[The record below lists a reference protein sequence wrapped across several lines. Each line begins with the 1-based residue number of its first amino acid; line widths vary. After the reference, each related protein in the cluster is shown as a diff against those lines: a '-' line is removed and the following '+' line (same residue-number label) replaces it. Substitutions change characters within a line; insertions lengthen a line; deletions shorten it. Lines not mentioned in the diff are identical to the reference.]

1 VSLTART
8 GAPVGQAPSAPL
20 PLVVA
25 GAAAGAAAAV
35 FSYLAL
41 VVVALAAWM
50 FDPSG
55 SQEWTQ
61 MLEVASGAW
70 LAGLGQAPTLAGV
83 PLTLLP
89 LGFALLPLIAVI
101 AASRWAAD
109 ASAVARRGEALAVA
123 LSVGVSFAAVSAII
137 ASMSR
142 NLGISPARTALVAGL
157 VTGALASLVILRRAR
172 LISLDTLPFPA
183 RDGLAATG
191 AALLSLVV
199 AASLLLAVAI
209 IGSFDEM
216 TSLLVELNAGISGLL
231 LLAVLTLGYLPVAV
245 MWSLAYLLGP
255 GVTVSVGTIVSPY
268 VDTSTAALPG
278 FPLLAAL
285 PDQPP
290 TGAVLLPLLAV
301 AAGAVA
307 GALLRRRGQIG
318 LRGCLVAAGSAIA
331 TGAIL
336 AIAAW
341 LASGSLGNTTLQ
353 GLGPSPIP
361 VALAGTLLVGLGS
374 IAVAVWPARRSDG

>member
-1 VSLTART
+1 MSLTART
-8 GAPVGQAPSAPL
+8 GAPVGQAPTAPL

-70 LAGLGQAPTLAGV
+70 LAGLGQAPTVAGV
-83 PLTLLP
+83 SLTLLP

-157 VTGALASLVILRRAR
+157 VAGALASLVILRQAR
-172 LISLDTLPFPA
+172 LISLDALPFPA

-199 AASLLLAVAI
+199 AASMLLTVAI

-216 TSLLVELNAGISGLL
+216 TSLLVELNAGVSGLL
-231 LLAVLTLGYLPVAV
+231 LLAVLTLGYLPIAV

-255 GVTVSVGTIVSPY
+255 GVTVSVGTIVSPF

-290 TGAVLLPLLAV
+290 TGAVLLPVLAV
-301 AAGAVA
+301 AAGVVA
-307 GALLRRRGQIG
+307 GSLLRRRGQIG

-331 TGAIL
+331 TGATL
-336 AIAAW
+336 AMAAW

-353 GLGPSPIP
+353 GLGPSSIP

>member
-1 VSLTART
+1 
-8 GAPVGQAPSAPL
+8 
-20 PLVVA
+20 
-25 GAAAGAAAAV
+25 V

-70 LAGLGQAPTLAGV
+70 LAGLGQAPTVAGV
-83 PLTLLP
+83 SLTLLP

-109 ASAVARRGEALAVA
+109 ASAVARRGEAVAVA

-142 NLGISPARTALVAGL
+142 NLEISPLRTALVAGL
-157 VTGALASLVILRRAR
+157 VAGALASLVILRRAR
-172 LISLDTLPFPA
+172 LISLDALPFPA

-199 AASLLLAVAI
+199 AASMLLAVAI

-231 LLAVLTLGYLPVAV
+231 LLAVLTLGYLPIAV
-245 MWSLAYLLGP
+245 VWSLAYLLGP

-331 TGAIL
+331 TGATL
-336 AIAAW
+336 ALAAW

-353 GLGPSPIP
+353 GLGPSSIP
-361 VALAGTLLVGLGS
+361 VALAGTMLVGLGS

>member
-1 VSLTART
+1 M
-8 GAPVGQAPSAPL
+8 GQAPTAPL

-70 LAGLGQAPTLAGV
+70 LAGLGQAPTVAGV
-83 PLTLLP
+83 SLTLLP

-142 NLGISPARTALVAGL
+142 NLGISPARTALVAG
-157 VTGALASLVILRRAR
+157 VVAGALASLVILRQAR
-172 LISLDTLPFPA
+172 LISLDALPFPA

-199 AASLLLAVAI
+199 AASMLLTVAI

-216 TSLLVELNAGISGLL
+216 TSLLVELNAGISGLV
-231 LLAVLTLGYLPVAV
+231 LLAVLTLGYLPIAV

-255 GVTVSVGTIVSPY
+255 GVTVSVGTIVSPF

-290 TGAVLLPLLAV
+290 TGAVLLPVLAV
-301 AAGAVA
+301 AAGVVA

-331 TGAIL
+331 TGATL

-353 GLGPSPIP
+353 GLGPSAIP

>member
-1 VSLTART
+1 
-8 GAPVGQAPSAPL
+8 
-20 PLVVA
+20 
-25 GAAAGAAAAV
+25 
-35 FSYLAL
+35 

-70 LAGLGQAPTLAGV
+70 LAGLGQAPTVAGV

-89 LGFALLPLIAVI
+89 LGFALLPLLAVV

-142 NLGISPARTALVAGL
+142 NLGISPARTALVAGP
-157 VTGALASLVILRRAR
+157 VAGALALLVILRRAQ
-172 LISLDTLPFPA
+172 LISLDALPFPA

-199 AASLLLAVAI
+199 AASTLLAVAI

-231 LLAVLTLGYLPVAV
+231 LLAALTLGYLPIAV
-245 MWSLAYLLGP
+245 VWSLAYLLGP

-307 GALLRRRGQIG
+307 GALLRRRGQVG

-331 TGAIL
+331 TGATL
-336 AIAAW
+336 AVAAW

-353 GLGPSPIP
+353 GLGPSSIP

>member
-1 VSLTART
+1 MSLTART
-8 GAPVGQAPSAPL
+8 GAPVGQAPTAPL

-70 LAGLGQAPTLAGV
+70 LAGLGQAPTVAGV
-83 PLTLLP
+83 SLTLLP

-109 ASAVARRGEALAVA
+109 ASAVARRGEAVAVA

-142 NLGISPARTALVAGL
+142 NLEISPLRTALVAGL
-157 VTGALASLVILRRAR
+157 VAGALASLVILRRAP
-172 LISLDTLPFPA
+172 LISLDALPFPA

-199 AASLLLAVAI
+199 AASMLLAVAI

-231 LLAVLTLGYLPVAV
+231 LLAVLTLGYLPIAV
-245 MWSLAYLLGP
+245 VWSLAYLLGP

-331 TGAIL
+331 TGATL
-336 AIAAW
+336 ALAAW

-353 GLGPSPIP
+353 GLGPSSIP
-361 VALAGTLLVGLGS
+361 VALAGTMLVGLGS

>member
-1 VSLTART
+1 MSLTART
-8 GAPVGQAPSAPL
+8 GAPVGQAPTAPL

-70 LAGLGQAPTLAGV
+70 LAGLGQAPTVAGV
-83 PLTLLP
+83 SLTLLP

-109 ASAVARRGEALAVA
+109 ASAVARRGEAVAVA
-123 LSVGVSFAAVSAII
+123 VSVGMSFAAVSAII

-142 NLGISPARTALVAGL
+142 NLAISPARTALVAGL
-157 VTGALASLVILRRAR
+157 VAGAVASLVILRRAR
-172 LISLDTLPFPA
+172 LISLDALPLPA

-199 AASLLLAVAI
+199 AASMLLAVAI

-216 TSLLVELNAGISGLL
+216 TSLLVELNAGVSGLL
-231 LLAVLTLGYLPVAV
+231 LLAVLTLGYLPIAV

-268 VDTSTAALPG
+268 VDTATAALPG
-278 FPLLAAL
+278 FPLLSAL

-301 AAGAVA
+301 AAGVVA

-318 LRGCLVAAGSAIA
+318 LRGCLVAVGSAIA
-331 TGAIL
+331 TGATL
-336 AIAAW
+336 AGAAW
-341 LASGSLGNTTLQ
+341 LSSGSLGNTTLQ
-353 GLGPSPIP
+353 GLGPSAIP
-361 VALAGTLLVGLGS
+361 VALVGTLLVGLGS
-374 IAVAVWPARRSDG
+374 IAVAAWPSRRSDG

>member
-1 VSLTART
+1 
-8 GAPVGQAPSAPL
+8 VGQAPTAPL

-70 LAGLGQAPTLAGV
+70 LAGLGQAPTVAGV
-83 PLTLLP
+83 SLTLLP

-109 ASAVARRGEALAVA
+109 ASAVARRGEAVAVA
-123 LSVGVSFAAVSAII
+123 VSVGMSFAAVSAII

-142 NLGISPARTALVAGL
+142 NLAISPARTALVAGL
-157 VTGALASLVILRRAR
+157 VAGAVASLVILRRAR
-172 LISLDTLPFPA
+172 LISLDALPLPA

-199 AASLLLAVAI
+199 AASMLLAVAI

-216 TSLLVELNAGISGLL
+216 TSLLVELNAGVSGLL
-231 LLAVLTLGYLPVAV
+231 LLAVLTLGYLPIAV

-268 VDTSTAALPG
+268 VDTATAALPG
-278 FPLLAAL
+278 FPLLSAL

-301 AAGAVA
+301 AAGVVA

-318 LRGCLVAAGSAIA
+318 LRGCLVAVGSAIA
-331 TGAIL
+331 TGATL
-336 AIAAW
+336 AGAAW
-341 LASGSLGNTTLQ
+341 LSSGSLGNTTLQ
-353 GLGPSPIP
+353 GLGPSAIP
-361 VALAGTLLVGLGS
+361 VALVGTLLVGLGS
-374 IAVAVWPARRSDG
+374 IAVAAWPSRRSDG

>member
-1 VSLTART
+1 MSLTART
-8 GAPVGQAPSAPL
+8 GAPVGQAPSTPL

-50 FDPSG
+50 LDPSG

-70 LAGLGQAPTLAGV
+70 LAGLAQAPTVAGV

-89 LGFALLPLIAVI
+89 LGFALLPIIAVM

-109 ASAVARRGEALAVA
+109 ASAVARRGEAFAVA
-123 LSVGVSFAAVSAII
+123 LSVGVSFAAVGAII
-137 ASMSR
+137 AAMSR
-142 NLGISPARTALVAGL
+142 NLDISPARTALVAGCAAS
-157 VTGALASLVILRRAR
+157 GLASLVVLRRAR
-172 LISLDTLPFPA
+172 LISLDALPHPA

-191 AALLSLVV
+191 AALLSLVL
-199 AASLLLAVAI
+199 AASVLLAVAI

-216 TSLLVELNAGISGLL
+216 TSLLVELNAGVSGLL
-231 LLAVLTLGYLPVAV
+231 LLSVLTLGYLPIAV

-255 GVTVSVGTIVSPY
+255 GVTVSVGTVVSPY
-268 VDTSTAALPG
+268 VDPSSSTLPG

-285 PDQPP
+285 PGQPP
-290 TGAVLLPLLAV
+290 AGAILLPLLAV

-318 LRGCLVAAGSAIA
+318 MRGCLVAVGAAIA
-331 TGAIL
+331 TGATL
-336 AIAAW
+336 ALAAW

-353 GLGPSPIP
+353 GLGPSSIP
-361 VALAGTLLVGLGS
+361 VALAGALLVGLGS
-374 IAVAVWPARRSDG
+374 ISVAAWPARRADG

>member
-1 VSLTART
+1 MSLTART
-8 GAPVGQAPSAPL
+8 GAPVGQAPTAPL

-70 LAGLGQAPTLAGV
+70 LAGLGQAPTVAGV
-83 PLTLLP
+83 SLTLLP

-109 ASAVARRGEALAVA
+109 ASAVARRGEAVAVA
-123 LSVGVSFAAVSAII
+123 VSVGMSFAAVSAII

-142 NLGISPARTALVAGL
+142 NLAISPARTALVAGL
-157 VTGALASLVILRRAR
+157 VAGAVASLVILRRAR
-172 LISLDTLPFPA
+172 LISLDVLPLPA

-199 AASLLLAVAI
+199 AASMLLAVAI

-216 TSLLVELNAGISGLL
+216 TSLLVELNAGVSGLL
-231 LLAVLTLGYLPVAV
+231 LLAVLTLGYLPIAV

-268 VDTSTAALPG
+268 VDTATAALPG
-278 FPLLAAL
+278 FPLLSAL

-301 AAGAVA
+301 AAGVVA

-318 LRGCLVAAGSAIA
+318 LRGCLVAVGSAIA
-331 TGAIL
+331 TGATL
-336 AIAAW
+336 AGAAW
-341 LASGSLGNTTLQ
+341 LSSGSLGNTTLQ
-353 GLGPSPIP
+353 GLGPSAIP
-361 VALAGTLLVGLGS
+361 VALVGTLLVGLGS
-374 IAVAVWPARRSDG
+374 IAVAAWPSRRSDG

>member
-1 VSLTART
+1 
-8 GAPVGQAPSAPL
+8 
-20 PLVVA
+20 
-25 GAAAGAAAAV
+25 
-35 FSYLAL
+35 
-41 VVVALAAWM
+41 
-50 FDPSG
+50 
-55 SQEWTQ
+55 
-61 MLEVASGAW
+61 
-70 LAGLGQAPTLAGV
+70 
-83 PLTLLP
+83 
-89 LGFALLPLIAVI
+89 
-101 AASRWAAD
+101 
-109 ASAVARRGEALAVA
+109 
-123 LSVGVSFAAVSAII
+123 
-137 ASMSR
+137 
-142 NLGISPARTALVAGL
+142 
-157 VTGALASLVILRRAR
+157 LVILRRAR

>member
-1 VSLTART
+1 
-8 GAPVGQAPSAPL
+8 VGQAPTAPL

-70 LAGLGQAPTLAGV
+70 LAGLGQAPTVAGV
-83 PLTLLP
+83 SLTLLP

-142 NLGISPARTALVAGL
+142 NLGISPARTALVAG
-157 VTGALASLVILRRAR
+157 VVAGALASLVILRQAR
-172 LISLDTLPFPA
+172 LISLDALPFPA

-199 AASLLLAVAI
+199 AASMLLGVAI

-216 TSLLVELNAGISGLL
+216 TSLLVELNAGISGLV
-231 LLAVLTLGYLPVAV
+231 LLAVLTLGYLPIAV

-255 GVTVSVGTIVSPY
+255 GVTVSVGTIVSPF

-290 TGAVLLPLLAV
+290 TGAVLLPVLAV
-301 AAGAVA
+301 AAGVVA

-331 TGAIL
+331 TGATL

-353 GLGPSPIP
+353 GLGPSAIP